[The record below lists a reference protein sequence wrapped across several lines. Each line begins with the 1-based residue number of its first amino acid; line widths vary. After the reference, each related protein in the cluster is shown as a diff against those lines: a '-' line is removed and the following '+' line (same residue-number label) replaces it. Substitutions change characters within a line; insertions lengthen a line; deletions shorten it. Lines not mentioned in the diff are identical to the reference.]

1 MGFLSFLLIICLS
14 HLSKG
19 QNVSASFINTLV
31 YDDFSSNRKNFP
43 QKYNTSELST
53 FENGLY
59 RLKRMSG
66 TDLSIVYLNTP
77 EDYAS
82 YEVSAKINLLKS
94 KPAPSAGI
102 VLHGQRTRGGG
113 ILVEFN
119 AKKQFR
125 VTKQSG
131 SNLRLLSGTPRENG
145 WVKSKN
151 LNKSGFNT
159 IAVKTKASFLDIY
172 INDKYTYTVF
182 DVEFSN
188 GNVGLFVAA
197 QSEIIVDDFAF
208 TKEESSIDKVLN
220 KDPKNTESNESVDT
234 EFQEIILIFKTKIN
248 RQQVT
253 IENLEKE
260 LNKCNSMLTYDTT
273 LTTRAKSLE
282 SSNKILKAMTDS
294 LSRELNKSKKR
305 LSYLES
311 MKEDVEKGS
320 NGDLVLNLTS
330 ILAESKKENK
340 SLKQNVSAMEQE
352 NTSLKDTNKILL
364 REIERLK
371 YLINLKE

>member
-1 MGFLSFLLIICLS
+1 MRFLSFLLIICLS

-19 QNVSASFINTLV
+19 QNVSASFIDTLV
-31 YDDFSSNRKNFP
+31 YN
-43 QKYNTSELST
+43 
-53 FENGLY
+53 
-59 RLKRMSG
+59 
-66 TDLSIVYLNTP
+66 
-77 EDYAS
+77 
-82 YEVSAKINLLKS
+82 
-94 KPAPSAGI
+94 
-102 VLHGQRTRGGG
+102 
-113 ILVEFN
+113 
-119 AKKQFR
+119 
-125 VTKQSG
+125 
-131 SNLRLLSGTPRENG
+131 
-145 WVKSKN
+145 
-151 LNKSGFNT
+151 
-159 IAVKTKASFLDIY
+159 
-172 INDKYTYTVF
+172 
-182 DVEFSN
+182 
-188 GNVGLFVAA
+188 
-197 QSEIIVDDFAF
+197 DFAF
-208 TKEESSIDKVLN
+208 TKEENSIDKVLN

-260 LNKCNSMLTYDTT
+260 LNKCNSTLTYDTT
-273 LTTRAKSLE
+273 LTTRDKSLE

-352 NTSLKDTNKILL
+352 NTTLKDTNNILL
-364 REIERLK
+364 IEIERLK